1 MGILKAQ
8 NTLTIAVWSSI
19 LLHTAS
25 FLGFELAFPT
35 KRESFPKF
43 ESRTV
48 TLLSIGSVQEETA
61 ASEHELHS
69 DIISPQIIKNFVP
82 YKLLPII
89 NKSSLVKS
97 EEIPLPH
104 FISANVDSNN
114 FGAGLDHFFG
124 QKIFG
129 GDVVEKEM
137 PEIKEP
143 VPVENIVPVYPFRAR
158 KKGLEGIVSLE
169 VVVSD
174 TGHPLSCQIIDSSGY
189 DDLDDSGVKTVL
201 ASLFHPG
208 TVDGEYVQSTL
219 HILIKFQL
227 DDS

>member
-19 LLHTAS
+19 LLHSA
-25 FLGFELAFPT
+25 FFMGFELVFSN

-48 TLLSIGSVQEETA
+48 TLLSIGSVQEETVT
-61 ASEHELHS
+61 SEHELHS
-69 DIISPQIIKNFVP
+69 DIISPQIVEDFIPDKF
-82 YKLLPII
+82 LPII
-89 NKSSLVKS
+89 NKASLVQS
-97 EEIPLPH
+97 EEIPLPN
-104 FISANVDSNN
+104 FMSANAESNN
-114 FGAGLDHFFG
+114 SGAGLDQFLG
-124 QKIFG
+124 QKISLG
-129 GDVVEKEM
+129 AVVEKEV

-143 VPVENIVPVYPFRAR
+143 VPVESIAPVYPFRAR
-158 KKGLEGIVSLE
+158 KKGLEGIVSIE

-189 DDLDDSGVKTVL
+189 NDLDDAGVKTVL
-201 ASLFHPG
+201 AWLFHPG

-219 HILIKFQL
+219 RILIKFQL